1 MTTQIQNLNDEH
13 LVIPAITFCLLDFS
27 RLPVIPRNQIDVFF
41 ERYFERIDNQCFFE
55 DFEGFVV
62 YDPYLEINYP
72 C

>member
-27 RLPVIPRNQIDVFF
+27 VIPRNLIDVFF

-55 DFEGFVV
+55 GFVV